1 MSKTLGIIGGM
12 GPLATV
18 ELFKKIVCHTNATC
32 DQDHIRVL
40 IDNNTSIPDRT
51 ENIIGEGEDPKKY
64 LIESAQKLQSMGA
77 NYLIMPC
84 NTAHYFY
91 KDIIKEIEIPF
102 LNMIEETANI
112 ILKRYP
118 LIKKIGLLATKGT
131 CCSGVYDD
139 VFSLHGI
146 ELVKPYGDEQKHVTD
161 LIYGIKEGVQDV
173 DLTGF
178 YETVE
183 SMGNHGVHLF
193 ILGCTE
199 LSVAYEKYKLKG
211 NYVDPLS
218 ILAMGAIA
226 FAGKK
231 VVNF

>member
-1 MSKTLGIIGGM
+1 M

-51 ENIIGEGEDPKKY
+51 ESIIGEGEDPKKY
-64 LIESAQKLQSMGA
+64 LIESAKKLQSMGA

-91 KDIIKEIEIPF
+91 QDIIKEIEIPF

-118 LIKKIGLLATKGT
+118 LIKKIGLLATNGT

-139 VFSLHGI
+139 VFRLYGI
-146 ELVKPYGDEQKHVTD
+146 ELVKPYEDEQKHVTD
-161 LIYGIKEGVQDV
+161 LIYGIKEGVKDV

-183 SMGNHGVHLF
+183 SMENQGVHLF

-199 LSVAYEKYKLKG
+199 LSVAYEQYKLKG